1 MFYTKFRL
9 HLTEIMFLGR
19 SLPPLM
25 EKPSFGSTNNCLIQL
40 RDCCDACQVLNG
52 FTMFPTK
59 ISFPICSAG
68 CRTGDEVKKTPD
80 KLE

>member
-19 SLPPLM
+19 RLPPLM

-40 RDCCDACQVLNG
+40 RDCCDACQVLYG

-59 ISFPICSAG
+59 TYPFPFALQVAG
-68 CRTGDEVKKTPD
+68 QGTK
-80 KLE
+80 